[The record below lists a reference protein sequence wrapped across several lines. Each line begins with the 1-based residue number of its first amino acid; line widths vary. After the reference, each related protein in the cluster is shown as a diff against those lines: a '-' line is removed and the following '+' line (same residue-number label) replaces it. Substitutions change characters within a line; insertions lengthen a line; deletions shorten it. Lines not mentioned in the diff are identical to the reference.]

1 MSPHFTYLDQMI
13 LENNII
19 YSPEDVGFYSGFV
32 ESLFAIFGLLSSAFM
47 PIHLRDRLIKFR
59 G

>member
-1 MSPHFTYLDQMI
+1 MFPHNTYLDQMI
-13 LENNII
+13 LENNIVS
-19 YSPEDVGFYSGFV
+19 SPEDVGFYSGSV

-47 PIHLRDRLIKFR
+47 PIHIRDRLLKFH